1 MTLEGYPQLT
11 TLVAIVLANQ
21 PDLSGLVPTQGGS
34 PSCNWSSGHVSWVEG
49 PWGQDLGVGK
59 G

>member
-11 TLVAIVLANQ
+11 TLVAIVL
-21 PDLSGLVPTQGGS
+21 SGPLRTGARAGGGGA

-49 PWGQDLGVGK
+49 PWGQDSGAGK